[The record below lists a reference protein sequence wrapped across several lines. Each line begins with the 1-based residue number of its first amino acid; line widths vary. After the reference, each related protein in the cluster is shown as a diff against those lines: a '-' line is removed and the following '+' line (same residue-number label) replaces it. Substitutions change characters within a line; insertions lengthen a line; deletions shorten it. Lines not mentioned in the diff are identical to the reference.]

1 MLLGGAG
8 EVKQLTVRR
17 ARPHNPLPDSTI
29 RVILFTHPKLAWS
42 GLVAAAALA
51 FCPAAPAQTY
61 LAKPIRFISPF
72 LPGGSQDVIARIVG
86 GKLAERVGQQ
96 VVVDNRSGAAGLIAA
111 ELTAKAPPDGYTIL
125 MVTAGPITIAPSLN
139 RKLSF
144 DPLRDLAPVTQLVE
158 TPMALVASPSF
169 AAKSVSE
176 AIALA
181 KAKAGQINYASVG
194 SGSISHLTMEL
205 FKAQTGTDMT
215 HVPYKGAVPA
225 FTDLI
230 GGQVSLLFITTA
242 SVQPFVASGK
252 VRMLAV
258 AAKKRSA
265 MMSDVPTM
273 NEAGV
278 RDFEVPVWAGVA
290 TTTGTPAAA
299 IDRLYRELHAILQ
312 LSDIRERLAQLGSD
326 VVGSTPAQFAALLK
340 EDLARWAKVIKAAQ
354 VKVD

>member
-1 MLLGGAG
+1 ML
-8 EVKQLTVRR
+8 
-17 ARPHNPLPDSTI
+17 RPL
-29 RVILFTHPKLAWS
+29 LL
-42 GLVAAAALA
+42 LALA
-51 FCPAAPAQTY
+51 AGCIQIPAATAADYPT
-61 LAKPIRFISPF
+61 KSIRFISPF

-96 VVVDNRSGAAGLIAA
+96 VVVDNRSGAAGIIAA

-144 DPLRDLAPVTQLVE
+144 DPMKDLAPVSQLVE

-169 AAKSVSE
+169 PAKSVGE

-205 FKAQTGTDMT
+205 FKTHTGTDMT

-225 FTDLI
+225 FTDLV

-242 SVQPFVASGK
+242 SAQPFVASGK

-258 AAKKRSA
+258 AAKKRST
-265 MMSDVPTM
+265 MMSDIPTM

-278 RDFEVPVWAGVA
+278 KDFEVPVWAGVC
-290 TTTGTPAAA
+290 TTTGTPATV
-299 IDRLYRELHAILQ
+299 IDKLYREMHAVLQ
-312 LSDIRERLAQLGSD
+312 LPEIRDRLAQLGSE
-326 VVGSTPAQFAALLK
+326 VVGSTPTQFAALLNA
-340 EDLARWAKVIKAAQ
+340 DLARWAKVIKTAH
-354 VKVD
+354 VTVD

>member
-1 MLLGGAG
+1 VLRRLLLLALIAG
-8 EVKQLTVRR
+8 IT
-17 ARPHNPLPDSTI
+17 P
-29 RVILFTHPKLAWS
+29 
-42 GLVAAAALA
+42 VAAADY
-51 FCPAAPAQTY
+51 PT
-61 LAKPIRFISPF
+61 KSIRFISPF

-86 GKLAERVGQQ
+86 SKLAERVGQQ
-96 VVVDNRSGAAGLIAA
+96 VVVDNRSGAAGIIAA

-139 RKLSF
+139 RKMSF
-144 DPLRDLAPVTQLVE
+144 DPLKDLAPVSQLVE

-169 AAKSVSE
+169 AAKSVAE

-205 FKAQTGTDMT
+205 FKTHTGTDMA

-242 SVQPFVASGK
+242 SAQPFVASGK

-258 AAKKRSA
+258 AAKKRSG
-265 MMSDVPTM
+265 MMPDVPTM
-273 NEAGV
+273 SEAGV
-278 RDFEVPVWAGVA
+278 KDFEVPVWAGVS
-290 TTTGTPAAA
+290 TTAGTPPAV
-299 IDRLYRELHAILQ
+299 IEKLYREMHAVLQ
-312 LSDIRERLAQLGSD
+312 LPDIRERLAQLGSE
-326 VVGSTPAQFAALLK
+326 VVASTPAQFAALLK
-340 EDLARWAKVIKAAQ
+340 NDLARWAKVIKTAHVQ
-354 VKVD
+354 VD

>member
-1 MLLGGAG
+1 MTSQAIDPTEGADAQSIMLNHRWLAP
-8 EVKQLTVRR
+8 R
-17 ARPHNPLPDSTI
+17 ALIATASFAI
-29 RVILFTHPKLAWS
+29 C
-42 GLVAAAALA
+42 AAAA
-51 FCPAAPAQTY
+51 AQNY
-61 LAKPIRFISPF
+61 PAKPIRFISPF

-96 VVVDNRSGAAGLIAA
+96 VVVDNRSGAAGIIAA
-111 ELTAKAPPDGYTIL
+111 ELTARAPPDGYTIL

-169 AAKSVSE
+169 PAKSVGE

-181 KAKAGQINYASVG
+181 KSKTGQINYASVG

-205 FKAQTGTDMT
+205 FKAHTGTDMA

-242 SVQPFVASGK
+242 SVQPFAASGK

-265 MMSDVPTM
+265 MMPDVPTM
-273 NEAGV
+273 SEAGV
-278 RDFEVPVWAGVA
+278 KDFEVPVWAGVS
-290 TTTGTPAAA
+290 TTAGTPAAV
-299 IDRLYRELHAILQ
+299 IDKLYRELHAVLQ
-312 LSDIRERLAQLGSD
+312 LPDIRERLAQLGSD
-326 VVGSTPAQFAALLK
+326 IVGSTPAQFAALLK
-340 EDLARWAKVIKAAQ
+340 NDLARWAEVIKTAH

>member
-1 MLLGGAG
+1 ML
-8 EVKQLTVRR
+8 
-17 ARPHNPLPDSTI
+17 RPL
-29 RVILFTHPKLAWS
+29 LL
-42 GLVAAAALA
+42 LALA
-51 FCPAAPAQTY
+51 AGCIQIPAATAADYPT
-61 LAKPIRFISPF
+61 KSIRFISPF

-96 VVVDNRSGAAGLIAA
+96 VVVDNRSGAAGIIAA

-144 DPLRDLAPVTQLVE
+144 DPMKDLAPVSQLVE

-169 AAKSVSE
+169 PAKSVGE

-205 FKAQTGTDMT
+205 FKTHTGTDMT

-225 FTDLI
+225 FTDLV

-242 SVQPFVASGK
+242 SAQPFVTSGK

-258 AAKKRSA
+258 AAAKKRST
-265 MMSDVPTM
+265 MMSDIPTM

-278 RDFEVPVWAGVA
+278 KDFEVPVWAGVC
-290 TTTGTPAAA
+290 TTTGTPATV
-299 IDRLYRELHAILQ
+299 IDKLYREMHAVLQ
-312 LSDIRERLAQLGSD
+312 LPEIRDRLAQLGSE
-326 VVGSTPAQFAALLK
+326 VVGSTPTQFAALLNA
-340 EDLARWAKVIKAAQ
+340 DLARWAKVIKTAH
-354 VKVD
+354 VTVD